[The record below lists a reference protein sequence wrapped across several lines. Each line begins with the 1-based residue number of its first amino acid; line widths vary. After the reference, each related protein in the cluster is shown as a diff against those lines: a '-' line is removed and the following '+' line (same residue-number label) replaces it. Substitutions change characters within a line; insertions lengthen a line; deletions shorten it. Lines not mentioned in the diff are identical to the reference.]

1 VKREAN
7 EHFIVAHAV
16 EIALM
21 LLRGEYVTRGDAIGF
36 EGQNRGRDRG
46 NSGIGLAIGCMF
58 F

>member
-1 VKREAN
+1 
-7 EHFIVAHAV
+7 
-16 EIALM
+16 M